1 MIVNMFKYSFV
12 IFHADYE
19 RFLSDIQNLG
29 VLHVLAREGDSSD
42 ETLQLLRKSQDVRKT
57 IQQLSS
63 LSNEKSSSDVIIPDN
78 GEELIQQI
86 TEDTSRLKGLK
97 AKLQAAERD
106 LLRYEPWGGSGFDPD
121 CIAALQK
128 AGITVTLLQCPERS
142 FNEQWTKEGA
152 VEIISRQNGVV
163 YFITLSTHY
172 FPAPDIEAE
181 SVELPLKTPSE
192 LNGDIALSQGEIFDI
207 NQRLATYAEQA
218 KPILE
223 KYADELDGHV
233 QLLIARQSTSS
244 VSADT
249 LRVIEGFVP
258 SDNIEAID
266 RYISDNNI
274 VCIKRE
280 TNSDDKPPVKLCNN
294 KFAQLFEPITEMFS
308 LPNYSEIDP
317 TPLFAP
323 FFMLFFGLCL
333 GDAGYGIL
341 VLIVSILARRKVGKG
356 MKLYCDLGIV
366 LGIATIV
373 ISTITGMLFGI
384 DLSKASW
391 IPSSLRSLFITDSNL
406 QIAGYSPMMVVAILL
421 GLIQILFGMCVN
433 AAKISKQHG
442 KRYAISTI
450 SWVVILPVLAITFGL
465 PAMGVALPTWITYT
479 LYGVIGFA
487 VIGIFFFNTP
497 NSGILTNI
505 GSGVW
510 NTYNMATGLL
520 GDTLSYIRL
529 FALGLTGGILGSVF
543 NTMAFQA
550 GEGLPIVAKILVIS
564 LILIIG
570 HSINIGLC
578 LIGAFVHPMR
588 LTFVEFYKNSGFE
601 GGGIKYNPLKK

>member
-223 KYADELDGHV
+223 
-233 QLLIARQSTSS
+233 
-244 VSADT
+244 
-249 LRVIEGFVP
+249 
-258 SDNIEAID
+258 
-266 RYISDNNI
+266 
-274 VCIKRE
+274 
-280 TNSDDKPPVKLCNN
+280 
-294 KFAQLFEPITEMFS
+294 
-308 LPNYSEIDP
+308 
-317 TPLFAP
+317 
-323 FFMLFFGLCL
+323 
-333 GDAGYGIL
+333 
-341 VLIVSILARRKVGKG
+341 
-356 MKLYCDLGIV
+356 
-366 LGIATIV
+366 
-373 ISTITGMLFGI
+373 
-384 DLSKASW
+384 
-391 IPSSLRSLFITDSNL
+391 
-406 QIAGYSPMMVVAILL
+406 
-421 GLIQILFGMCVN
+421 
-433 AAKISKQHG
+433 
-442 KRYAISTI
+442 
-450 SWVVILPVLAITFGL
+450 
-465 PAMGVALPTWITYT
+465 
-479 LYGVIGFA
+479 
-487 VIGIFFFNTP
+487 
-497 NSGILTNI
+497 
-505 GSGVW
+505 
-510 NTYNMATGLL
+510 
-520 GDTLSYIRL
+520 
-529 FALGLTGGILGSVF
+529 
-543 NTMAFQA
+543 
-550 GEGLPIVAKILVIS
+550 
-564 LILIIG
+564 
-570 HSINIGLC
+570 
-578 LIGAFVHPMR
+578 
-588 LTFVEFYKNSGFE
+588 
-601 GGGIKYNPLKK
+601 